1 MGEQTLEILVADTGS
16 IATTYTDRSATH
28 GVKHAYRV
36 RAINDAGVGARSN
49 YVRVEP

>member
-1 MGEQTLEILVADTGS
+1 MGEQTLETLAADTGS

-36 RAINDAGVGARSN
+36 RAINDAGVGPRSN
-49 YVRVEP
+49 YVNATP